1 MLAGSCGEKIAFYPY
16 FAGGAGQGQDESL
29 SLATSAALSSGAQ
42 HCLPLLTQSSLASR
56 CVHTT
61 NWLITMQLPAVCGWC
76 RCMSNWM
83 NEIFHRKIFVINY
96 SEQLSLGHIEYVP
109 RAVQPGGTDVTYT
122 HKGDGDPRDVP
133 HTVWGELCSMAQA
146 GSSPSALGGA
156 PVLAGPVG
164 SPGAG
169 AAPAL
174 LEQRLPKERSFLE
187 SKGLRAGA
195 VCEPCWEAEV
205 ISWEILCSPEPPLLQ
220 GPAQRPVSSG
230 KNSSVGQ
237 AELESAEQGSWGSA
251 SVSGASWLQLCA
263 CTRVTNA
270 PCPQLGTRLPPK
282 SGRVGACSTPSQ
294 GKPR

>member
-1 MLAGSCGEKIAFYPY
+1 MYP
-16 FAGGAGQGQDESL
+16 
-29 SLATSAALSSGAQ
+29 
-42 HCLPLLTQSSLASR
+42 
-56 CVHTT
+56 
-61 NWLITMQLPAVCGWC
+61 
-76 RCMSNWM
+76 
-83 NEIFHRKIFVINY
+83 
-96 SEQLSLGHIEYVP
+96 EQCSQVGH
-109 RAVQPGGTDVTYT
+109 T

-205 ISWEILCSPEPPLLQ
+205 IRWEMLCSPEPPLLQ

-263 CTRVTNA
+263 CTRVTNV